1 MFKIAKNSVHNI
13 DAGYLFVFFQFVSN
27 GHPPSQQRSPDKKY
41 RIKSVK
47 NGGSASPQ
55 HSSPAMPNN
64 AGDLSPPQ
72 VLI

>member
-27 GHPPSQQRSPDKKY
+27 GHPPSQQRSP
-41 RIKSVK
+41 
-47 NGGSASPQ
+47 
-55 HSSPAMPNN
+55 PAMPNN